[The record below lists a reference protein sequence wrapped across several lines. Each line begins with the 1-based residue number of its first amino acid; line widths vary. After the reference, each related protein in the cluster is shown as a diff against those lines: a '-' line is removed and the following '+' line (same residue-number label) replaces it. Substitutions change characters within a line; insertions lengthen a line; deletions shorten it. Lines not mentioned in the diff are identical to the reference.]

1 MSRYQ
6 ACRLLG
12 LGPVTAAAIAA
23 MNWLAGVPDGLIRFM
38 TLEVEYP
45 AARTQEGASHE

>member
-12 LGPVTAAAIAA
+12 LGPVTAAALAL
-23 MNWLAGVPDGLIRFM
+23 MNWLAGVPDGLIKFM
-38 TLEVEYP
+38 TLEVEYSS
-45 AARTQEGASHE
+45 ARTQEGASNE